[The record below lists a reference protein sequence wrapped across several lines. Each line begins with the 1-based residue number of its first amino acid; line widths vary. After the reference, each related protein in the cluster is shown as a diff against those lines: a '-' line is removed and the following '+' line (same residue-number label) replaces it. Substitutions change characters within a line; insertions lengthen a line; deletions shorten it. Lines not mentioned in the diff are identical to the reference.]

1 MENFYNLTITQ
12 LEAKAREAENLTS
25 NINSLVEAIFTIK
38 AIVRNEDYS
47 DENENKRKIE
57 WQNAINLDLR
67 GKFKLIESFIR
78 DEYPEKKLKDISK
91 EKAEFKKY
99 VLEREKEIAE
109 AFEALAN
116 REEKINNEIKNHL
129 NKNNRKTIKTK

>member
-1 MENFYNLTITQ
+1 MENFYNLTIRQ
-12 LEAKAREAENLTS
+12 IEAKAKEMEYLNDGINL
-25 NINSLVEAIFTIK
+25 LVDTIFK
-38 AIVRNEDYS
+38 L
-47 DENENKRKIE
+47 DENCWGVNGCRNDK
-57 WQNAINLDLR
+57 WQNAINLNLR
-67 GKFKLIESFIR
+67 GKFKLIESFIIN
-78 DEYPEKKLKDISK
+78 EYPKEKLKDINK
-91 EKAEFKKY
+91 EKAEFKKH

>member
-1 MENFYNLTITQ
+1 MENFYDLTIRQ
-12 LEAKAREAENLTS
+12 IEAKTKEMEYLSDGINL
-25 NINSLVEAIFTIK
+25 LVDTIFK
-38 AIVRNEDYS
+38 L
-47 DENENKRKIE
+47 DENCWGVNGCPNDK

-129 NKNNRKTIKTK
+129 IK

>member
-12 LEAKAREAENLTS
+12 LEAKTREAENLTS

-129 NKNNRKTIKTK
+129 IK

>member
-47 DENENKRKIE
+47 DENENKREIE

-91 EKAEFKKY
+91 EKAKFKKY

-116 REEKINNEIKNHL
+116 REEKVNNEIKNHL

>member
-12 LEAKAREAENLTS
+12 LEAKVREMDNLTS

-47 DENENKRKIE
+47 DENLNKRKIE

-67 GKFKLIESFIR
+67 GKFKLIESFIKT
-78 DEYPEKKLKDISK
+78 EYPEKKLKDINN
-91 EKAEFKKY
+91 EKAEFKKH

-109 AFEALAN
+109 AFEALSN
-116 REEKINNEIKNHL
+116 REEKVNNEIKNRL
-129 NKNNRKTIKTK
+129 IK

>member
-1 MENFYNLTITQ
+1 MENFYNLTIRQ
-12 LEAKAREAENLTS
+12 LEAKAREVDNLTS
-25 NINSLVEAIFTIK
+25 NINLLVEAIFTIK
-38 AIVRNEDYS
+38 AIVRNENYS
-47 DENENKRKIE
+47 DENKNKRKIE

-78 DEYPEKKLKDISK
+78 DEYPEKKLKDINR

-109 AFEALAN
+109 AFEVLAQ

>member
-38 AIVRNEDYS
+38 AIVRNENYS

>member
-12 LEAKAREAENLTS
+12 LEAKTREAENLTS

-57 WQNAINLDLR
+57 WQNAIILDLR

-78 DEYPEKKLKDISK
+78 NEYPEKKLQDINK
-91 EKAEFKKY
+91 EKAEFK
-99 VLEREKEIAE
+99 
-109 AFEALAN
+109 
-116 REEKINNEIKNHL
+116 
-129 NKNNRKTIKTK
+129 

>member
-1 MENFYNLTITQ
+1 MTDFRDLTIRQ
-12 LEAKAREAENLTS
+12 IEAKAKEMEYLNDG
-25 NINSLVEAIFTIK
+25 INSLVDTIFK
-38 AIVRNEDYS
+38 L
-47 DENENKRKIE
+47 DENCWKVNGEPNDK

-67 GKFKLIESFIR
+67 DKLKLIKSFIIT
-78 DEYPEKKLKDISK
+78 EYPQIKLKIISR
-91 EKAEFKKY
+91 EKAEFKKH

-129 NKNNRKTIKTK
+129 IK